1 NDISAPQHLSQ
12 RILDV
17 MAGPFEIDGQSAR
30 IGVSIGI
37 AMAPENSLER
47 NELMRLADLAL
58 YRAKNNGRN
67 CFIFYDEKMNME
79 LQKRKAIEDELR
91 AAIQNEELDVFY
103 QPIISTQTRKLTSVE
118 ALVRWPHQKRGLINP
133 DDFISIAEERGL
145 IFSLGEWV
153 LRRAC
158 MDALHW
164 PGIKLSVNIS
174 ASQFRQEN
182 FVSSIKTILNE
193 TGFDPA
199 RLELELTESVV
210 INDARQAEEA
220 MIELRSM
227 GIRVALDDFGT
238 GYSSLIYLRRFAIDK
253 IKIDKSFLQ
262 TMEMSNEAEEIVGN
276 IVDLGRRLGLIVTA
290 EGVETPEQAAF
301 LEATGCHELQ
311 GYLFGRP
318 QPRLSVAALIGRDMI
333 SAAKPQTAGH
343 QSQGP
348 QAVRA

>member
-1 NDISAPQHLSQ
+1 
-12 RILDV
+12 
-17 MAGPFEIDGQSAR
+17 
-30 IGVSIGI
+30 
-37 AMAPENSLER
+37 
-47 NELMRLADLAL
+47 
-58 YRAKNNGRN
+58 
-67 CFIFYDEKMNME
+67 
-79 LQKRKAIEDELR
+79 
-91 AAIQNEELDVFY
+91 
-103 QPIISTQTRKLTSVE
+103 
-118 ALVRWPHQKRGLINP
+118 
-133 DDFISIAEERGL
+133 
-145 IFSLGEWV
+145 
-153 LRRAC
+153 